1 MEQKIDYNLHRIQ
14 SLVNNGEDL
23 ENLDN
28 YYDSYGGMPSK
39 HPETSDKG
47 IGKGHGS
54 AQPPGK
60 RRDTLRPTHLPSID
74 TTSSSTGSSTISSL
88 FLEEITAQKKDFL
101 RLNSTQYL
109 INQLTDIFD
118 KKLNDQIKDT
128 YEIEKNVF
136 ACLDFNK
143 LFEGGNTSDN
153 IKQFIKSL
161 KIYDD
166 TSTLIDKDARNYL
179 EKVIKDIKSDVDDKV
194 KKATEANRSSTIPI
208 TNLDGGSNKTF
219 NALLINNQIN
229 KTSNTINPYNTRA
242 IDPVENDTMDIHE
255 LQNNLPTDTNIGANI
270 GGKGGI
276 VNFVNKKTRRKKYK
290 KPKKI
295 TRRRLNQ
302 K

>member
-1 MEQKIDYNLHRIQ
+1 
-14 SLVNNGEDL
+14 SL
-23 ENLDN
+23 
-28 YYDSYGGMPSK
+28 
-39 HPETSDKG
+39 
-47 IGKGHGS
+47 
-54 AQPPGK
+54 
-60 RRDTLRPTHLPSID
+60 
-74 TTSSSTGSSTISSL
+74 SSL

-128 YEIEKNVF
+128 YQIDKNVF

-143 LFEGGNTSDN
+143 LFDGENISDN
-153 IKQFIKSL
+153 ITKFIKSL

-166 TSTLIDKDARNYL
+166 TSTKIDIQAKDL
-179 EKVIKDIKSDVDDKV
+179 LVKVTKQIKSDVDAKIEEA
-194 KKATEANRSSTIPI
+194 KEANKSSSSIPG
-208 TNLDGGSNKTF
+208 LDGGSNKTF

-242 IDPVENDTMDIHE
+242 IDPVENDTMEIHE
-255 LQNNLPTDTNIGANI
+255 LQQKLPTNTNID
-270 GGKGGI
+270 GKGGI